1 METFDSY
8 VLTILMVAPFV
19 GTAVLLLIPSYRRG
33 PIKCV
38 STVTAAVTLA
48 LSIYVFAAYDY
59 AAGGFQ
65 FGREYAWLGEF
76 GVSLSLAVDGI
87 AVPMLLLTGIVIA
100 TGVGVSWNVDDRAKD
115 FFILLLLLVAGVYGV
130 FMSVDLFFIFFFY
143 ELAVLPMYLLIGI
156 WGSSSDFKTF
166 VRTKEYGALK
176 LTLYLVAGSV
186 LVWVAIMAVYVEAN
200 MGTFNVLELQDTE
213 FSTNFQRLFFPLL
226 MVGFGVLAGLW
237 PFHTWSP
244 DGHVAAPTAVSM
256 LHAGVLMKLGAF
268 GIIRVGMTLMPEG
281 TADWMPVLLI
291 LATVN
296 VIYGAASALAQR
308 DLKYVVGYSSVS
320 HMGYVLMGLATLKP
334 LGVSGAVLQMFSH
347 GIMTALFFAMV
358 GIIYERSHTRDIS
371 ILEGLSKR
379 MGVTATF
386 FAVAGLTSLGLPG
399 LSGFVAELLV
409 FIGAFQTNLLVG
421 ILAVIGAAV
430 TAVYILRLMA
440 KVFFGP
446 ISPRWA
452 TLKDA
457 SRLEGV
463 SAAVLVA
470 LLVLVGLMPF
480 PFLRIIDSGVD
491 TLLRGITG

>member
-8 VLTILMVAPFV
+8 VLTMLMVAPFV

-33 PIKCV
+33 PIKWV
-38 STVTAAVTLA
+38 SAVTAAVTLA

-65 FGREYAWLGEF
+65 FGREYAWLGKF
-76 GVSLSLAVDGI
+76 GVNLSLAVDGI

-100 TGVGVSWNVDDRAKD
+100 TGVGVSWNVDDRTKD

-186 LVWVAIMAVYVEAN
+186 LVWVAVMAVYVEAN
-200 MGTFNVLELQDTE
+200 MGTFNVLELQGTE

-379 MGVTATF
+379 MGVTAAF
-386 FAVAGLTSLGLPG
+386 FAMAGLTSLGLPG

-452 TLKDA
+452 TLRDA

-480 PFLRIIDSGVD
+480 PFLRVIDSGVD